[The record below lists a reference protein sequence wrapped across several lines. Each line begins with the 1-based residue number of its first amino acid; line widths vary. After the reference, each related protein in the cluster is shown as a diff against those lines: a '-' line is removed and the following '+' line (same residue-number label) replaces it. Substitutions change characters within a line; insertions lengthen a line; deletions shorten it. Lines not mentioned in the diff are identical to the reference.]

1 MQISAAHNGGK
12 AANAGFPPL
21 REEEKL
27 FGEAENLQF
36 DPTPFFMLF
45 SPFFFSSTYGD
56 VGHLPWAFSFCTALT
71 HHHNGARRMTNPNGS
86 HIEDAP

>member
-45 SPFFFSSTYGD
+45 SPLFFFFYLWGCGALAQGIFLLHGTHTSS
-56 VGHLPWAFSFCTALT
+56 
-71 HHHNGARRMTNPNGS
+71 
-86 HIEDAP
+86 